1 MDAQLL
7 ARHVLSKQRLTTLIP
22 TPVRAVLMK
31 SILKRGLLSS
41 YFGFS
46 QCDVC
51 QVGIMKPAVLFFS
64 SESYL
69 IFCSAQIPIL
79 YSNERVKL

>member
-31 SILKRGLLSS
+31 SILKFEVEV
-41 YFGFS
+41 FGFS

-64 SESYL
+64 SESNL

-79 YSNERVKL
+79 YSNHE